1 MTTKVNPAATTV
13 PSNVIGKDVQIF
25 TVDYIAAVNGSA
37 GPLGAQKAV
46 LDAIQETSTI
56 LVAGPL
62 GNSNT
67 EQTFMTEGTDSV
79 VVATLQAAIRVLGT
93 DLDGTVD
100 SIDMSSATVTAK
112 TFVVAV

>member
-25 TVDYIAAVNGSA
+25 TVDYIADISTKN
-37 GPLGAQKAV
+37 GPLSAQQAA
-46 LDAIQETSTI
+46 LNTIQTTCTI

-67 EQTFMTEGTDSV
+67 EQTFMTEGADSV
-79 VVATLQAAIRVLGT
+79 AVATLQAAIRALGT
-93 DLDGTVD
+93 IDGFD
-100 SIDMSSATVTAK
+100 FSANTVTAK
-112 TFVVAV
+112 TLTVAV